1 MINTIIIYIMLFFM
15 VIGVI
20 DKLIFKNKYGYGEEF
35 ERGINIMGPLALA
48 ILGLM
53 CLAPVLGQVLEPVLA
68 PLYQLFGGDPAMIAG
83 TVLAIDTGG
92 YTLATNMTTDIRII
106 HLSGVYLASML
117 GCTIIS
123 SIPIPLG
130 IIEEEDKPAFS
141 QGILAGMIAI
151 PFGVFVSAMVDG
163 IPLGFTFINLIPS
176 LILALILALGL
187 IFVPQGTIKAF
198 GVFANFV
205 AIVNILAIAV
215 AIIQGLSDITIIP
228 GMSPVGE
235 QLGVIGTIAITLA
248 GAYPMV
254 HFITKV
260 FAKPMQA
267 VGKLMGINDVAVAGI
282 IMTLASA
289 FPMYDIVK
297 DMDEKGKKVASA
309 FCICACFA
317 IGDHLGYIAA
327 NDTTAVFPM
336 IVGKIF
342 GGIVGI
348 LVVLLFEKLGHK
360 ENKKLSKA
368 N

>member
-1 MINTIIIYIMLFFM
+1 MINTIIINIMLVFM
-15 VIGVI
+15 VIGVV
-20 DKLIFKNKYGYGEEF
+20 DKLIFKNRFGYGEEF
-35 ERGINIMGPLALA
+35 EKGINIMGPLTLA

-68 PLYQLFGGDPAMIAG
+68 PIYKVFGGDPAMFAG

-92 YTLATNMTTDIRII
+92 YTLAANMTSDIRII

-130 IIEEEDKPAFS
+130 IIEEKDKPAFS

-151 PFGVFVSAMVDG
+151 PFGVFVSALVDG
-163 IPLGFTFINLIPS
+163 IPIIFTLINLIPS
-176 LILALILALGL
+176 LVLALILALGL
-187 IFVPQGTIKAF
+187 IFFQKGTIKAF
-198 GVFANFV
+198 SIFANIV
-205 AIVNILAIAV
+205 AIINIIGLAIAT
-215 AIIQGLSDITIIP
+215 IQGLSNIVILP
-228 GMSPVGE
+228 SMAPVSE
-235 QLGVIGTIAITLA
+235 QLGVIGVIGITLA

-260 FAKPMQA
+260 FAKPMKA
-267 VGKLMGINDVAVAGI
+267 AGKLMGINDVAVAGI

-327 NDTTAVFPM
+327 NDSTAVFPM

-342 GGIVGI
+342 GGIVGVI
-348 LVVLLFEKLGHK
+348 IVLLLEKFTNNRAI
-360 ENKKLSKA
+360 EQ
-368 N
+368 